1 MNRPTFVHLIATG
14 FAVSVIATAGF
25 HALTWLFP
33 AASVL
38 QFLIAVTALY
48 CLVQTIWA
56 SGEKT
61 GLLTVITCWLVAS
74 AIMVSFD
81 STTGQLFAV
90 QLFFIWLV
98 RSLYVYSSFISSM
111 VDLALCVVSFG
122 VVVWTVSYTGS
133 VFLSFWCFFLSQA
146 VVSAIPIN
154 STPTKFSNQDSPGF
168 DNARF
173 EQAYRVAEKAVNQ
186 LVTKSV

>member
-1 MNRPTFVHLIATG
+1 MNRPTFVHLIAAG

-25 HALTWLFP
+25 HALTLLFS
-33 AASVL
+33 AANVL

-48 CLVQTIWA
+48 CLIQTIWA

-61 GLLTVITCWLVAS
+61 GLLTVIVCWLVAS
-74 AIMVSFD
+74 AIMISFD
-81 STTGQLFAV
+81 STAGQLFAV

-111 VDLALCVVSFG
+111 VDLALCVITYG

-133 VFLSFWCFFLSQA
+133 VFLGFWCFFLTQA
-146 VVSAIPIN
+146 VVIAIPTS
-154 STPTKFSNQDSPGF
+154 STPLGFSNHDSAGL

-186 LVTKSV
+186 LVTKTV